1 MNLSL
6 AHNLI
11 RKSDSVAPLAVEAK
25 VEDSSINA
33 RCLVVLCDW
42 KCVISNNLFEKFSLD
57 GLYEKL
63 QIFLYV
69 FFYINIK

>member
-33 RCLVVLCDW
+33 RCLVVLCD
-42 KCVISNNLFEKFSLD
+42 
-57 GLYEKL
+57 
-63 QIFLYV
+63 
-69 FFYINIK
+69 